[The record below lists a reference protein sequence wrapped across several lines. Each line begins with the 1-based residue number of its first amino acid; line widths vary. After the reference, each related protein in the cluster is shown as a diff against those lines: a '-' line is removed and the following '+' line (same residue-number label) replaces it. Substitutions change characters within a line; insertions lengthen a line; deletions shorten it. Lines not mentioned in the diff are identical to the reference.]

1 MSGFLKAADKQD
13 RGNFPLPG
21 SVPFMAKA
29 EPIINELKKS
39 AV

>member
-1 MSGFLKAADKQD
+1 MPGFLKAADKLD
-13 RGNFPLPG
+13 RGNFPLYG
-21 SVPFMAKA
+21 SVPFISKV